1 MLVLLQII
9 RIHKYCIR
17 RNLVTA
23 EAEELVLI
31 SCAVVRSGSVRLL
44 RALLYRARGEHQ
56 LLKLLDRS
64 CVLSRR
70 HLRDRVHSFL
80 HEFVAALVYALFL
93 GHPATALVLA
103 NDEQILGMLCTSAS
117 FKNSHIQYEYTCTDY
132 ADYILYKV
140 ESILS

>member
-1 MLVLLQII
+1 MLVHLQII

-23 EAEELVLI
+23 ETAKLVLL
-31 SCAVVRSGSVRLL
+31 SCAVVRCGSVRLL
-44 RALLYRARGEHQ
+44 RALLYRARSEHQ

-70 HLRDRVHSFL
+70 HLRDRVDSFQ
-80 HEFVAALVYALFL
+80 HEFVATLVDALLF
-93 GHPATALVLA
+93 GHPATTLVLA

-117 FKNSHIQYEYTCTDY
+117 YKNSHLHYLQYEYTCTDY
-132 ADYILYKV
+132 ADYIFLQ
-140 ESILS
+140 S